1 MRAIILSIFLFC
13 FSHRIRVYTQELI
26 NDANS
31 SLNQLDGGHI
41 RHLKL
46 QRDRLLDDFGGAIG
60 GFQAVQR
67 KFVEQ
72 EKQFIRDIKAQHHQ
86 QQQQNQHHG
95 NNMPDLFDREQMS
108 EDNDI
113 TFGRTQNIQIDQEE
127 MDLRALE
134 EQERS
139 IKELEENIANVNEI
153 YSKLGA
159 LVYEQ
164 GAIIDSIE
172 ASVERT
178 ENFVE
183 EGASQLRQASVYRV
197 SLHAC
202 RLLKSFTL

>member
-1 MRAIILSIFLFC
+1 ML
-13 FSHRIRVYTQELI
+13 

-31 SLNQLDGGHI
+31 SLNQLDAGHI

-72 EKQFIRDIKAQHHQ
+72 EKQIVRDLKQQHHQ
-86 QQQQNQHHG
+86 IQNHE
-95 NNMPDLFDREQMS
+95 NNLPDLFDREQMS

-113 TFGRTQNIQIDQEE
+113 TFGRTQNVHIQQEE

-134 EQERS
+134 EQEKS

-164 GAIIDSIE
+164 GAAIDSIE
-172 ASVERT
+172 ASLEHT
-178 ENFVE
+178 ANFVE
-183 EGASQLRQASVYRV
+183 EGASQLRQASQYRV
-197 SLHAC
+197 SLAFGHC
-202 RLLKSFTL
+202 YF